1 MNKHYHF
8 YYIKDLLGNIR
19 ETYVH
24 PETGYKECIQRTQY
38 YPSGL
43 PWAEA
48 MVPAEQPYKYNSKEF
63 VEMHGLDEYDSEAR
77 WYYPAVCR
85 TTTMDPLAEKYY
97 STSPYAW
104 CGNNPVRF
112 VDPEGM
118 DIYDIDSTG
127 TIVRQEENKEKDIL
141 WIVDK
146 DKNRIDGKSIEF
158 EYGTIKTQQND
169 STTTLTFNT
178 NQDGAKAFQFL
189 ADNSIVEYLLVTT
202 LSNYSI
208 LTTQHLEG
216 NVSPWKV
223 IQDILAKKDVISIM
237 IHNHPGN
244 SRPSG
249 FKKDDKR
256 GDRFVSMLLDKITNN
271 TIEYSVYQSGKQQVV
286 VYDAKKIYPAIPAN
300 MYINSIY

>member
-1 MNKHYHF
+1 M
-8 YYIKDLLGNIR
+8 
-19 ETYVH
+19 
-24 PETGYKECIQRTQY
+24 
-38 YPSGL
+38 
-43 PWAEA
+43 
-48 MVPAEQPYKYNSKEF
+48 
-63 VEMHGLDEYDSEAR
+63 
-77 WYYPAVCR
+77 
-85 TTTMDPLAEKYY
+85 
-97 STSPYAW
+97 
-104 CGNNPVRF
+104 
-112 VDPEGM
+112 
-118 DIYDIDSTG
+118 
-127 TIVRQEENKEKDIL
+127 